1 MEIQKRIRKI
11 KMQYNITVILKEV
24 KKEMAKHRWTIPEG
38 FAKRLRE
45 AIQARGMTGEQV
57 ADELDIY
64 PANMYGYLH
73 GKTCMNI
80 GRLQELCD
88 VLDVSADWLLSES
101 GQMDRK

>member
-1 MEIQKRIRKI
+1 MEFQKGIRKI

-24 KKEMAKHRWTIPEG
+24 NKEMAKHRWTIPEG

-80 GRLQELCD
+80 GRLQELCNI
-88 VLDVSADWLLSES
+88 LDVSADWLLFGS

>member
-1 MEIQKRIRKI
+1 MEIQKEIRKI

-80 GRLQELCD
+80 GRLQELCNI
-88 VLDVSADWLLSES
+88 LDVSADWLLFGS

>member
-1 MEIQKRIRKI
+1 MEIQKGIRKI

-38 FAKRLRE
+38 FAKRLGE
-45 AIQARGMTGEQV
+45 AVRARGMTGEQV

-88 VLDVSADWLLSES
+88 ILDVSADWLLSGS

>member
-1 MEIQKRIRKI
+1 MEIQKGIRKI

-24 KKEMAKHRWTIPEG
+24 KNGMAKHRWTIPEG

-80 GRLQELCD
+80 GRLQELCN
-88 VLDVSADWLLSES
+88 VLNVSADWLLFGS